1 MAKSSMAQKIRL
13 EYQGHWSHYGHG
25 HLRKHLHRVGIL
37 QEDPLCGRETD
48 EWVAQGNRRPQLTAI
63 LVGEDPASTTYV
75 KNKMKAAKQVG
86 QILSNRSLKLRSA
99 MCHVEESLWC
109 KIDGIKTRTIHCL
122 TTISEKDLLQH
133 IHLLNND
140 PEVDGI
146 LVQLPIPDHITER
159 AICNAVAPSKDV
171 DGFNIVNVGRF
182 CLDMKTLVPCTPLGV
197 QELIKRSGISTFGK
211 NAVVCGRSKNVGMPI
226 AMLLHADGA
235 GETAAMDAT
244 TTICHRH
251 TPPEQL
257 AIFTRTADIIVS
269 AAGVPNLIRADMVKP
284 GACVI
289 DVGITRT
296 IDKTTGTSQLVGDV
310 DFEGVSEVAG
320 HITPVPGG
328 VGPMTVAMLMRNTLL
343 AAKHAVIYNILD
355 PRAVIHKE
363 ASQLRP

>member
-1 MAKSSMAQKIRL
+1 MSIVISRFSIVKSLSPVAKLGHNLNKKKFIHTSFIRNKAKL
-13 EYQGHWSHYGHG
+13 IDG
-25 HLRKHLHRVGIL
+25 RNIANTIL
-37 QEDPLCGRETD
+37 SELKQETD

-75 KNKMKAAKQVG
+75 KNKMKAAKQV
-86 QILSNRSLKLRSA
+86 
-99 MCHVEESLWC
+99 
-109 KIDGIKTRTIHCL
+109 GIKTRTIHCL

>member
-1 MAKSSMAQKIRL
+1 MTTLLSKLFTFIPPKFELPVVRYKQFHSSGVRFKAKLIDGRQIANTIL
-13 EYQGHWSHYGHG
+13 AE
-25 HLRKHLHRVGIL
+25 LR
-37 QEDPLCGRETD
+37 QETE
-48 EWVAQGNRRPQLTAI
+48 EWVAAGNRRPQLTAL

-86 QILSNRSLKLRSA
+86 IQTK
-99 MCHVEESLWC
+99 
-109 KIDGIKTRTIHCL
+109 TIHCL
-122 TTISEKDLLQH
+122 MSISEKDLLQH

-182 CLDMKTLVPCTPLGV
+182 CLDMRTLVPCTPLGV

-235 GETAAMDAT
+235 GETNAMDAT
-244 TTICHRH
+244 TTICHRY

-257 AIFTRTADIIVS
+257 AVFTKTADIIVS
-269 AAGVPNLIRADMVKP
+269 AAGVPNLIQADMVKE

-289 DVGITRT
+289 DVGITRI
-296 IDKTTGTSQLVGDV
+296 IDKATGKNRLVGDV

-355 PRAVIHKE
+355 PGAVIHKE

>member
-1 MAKSSMAQKIRL
+1 SLSPVAKLGQNLNENKLIHTSFIRNKAKL
-13 EYQGHWSHYGHG
+13 IDG
-25 HLRKHLHRVGIL
+25 RNIANTIL
-37 QEDPLCGRETD
+37 AELKQETD

-86 QILSNRSLKLRSA
+86 
-99 MCHVEESLWC
+99 
-109 KIDGIKTRTIHCL
+109 IKTKTIHCL

-235 GETAAMDAT
+235 GETTAMDAT

-296 IDKTTGTSQLVGDV
+296 IDKVTGTSQLVGDV

-343 AAKHAVIYNILD
+343 AAKHSVIYNILD